1 MGTILYKHQHVAC
14 FNYDHSDN
22 PTFECLEASKENNWD
37 KDLIDNKIIFIL
49 EGKFHLSYGHC
60 KEEDVT
66 DGKMVL
72 IPGGCHCCIQ
82 AEEKG
87 RFMICRLRGNIQFCD
102 QFPFEKLC
110 RDSSSTEP
118 DTIHLTIHQR
128 LQAYLKNLSD
138 FIEDGMKCIYYYEIK
153 LKELFFLLRAYYTRE
168 ELRGFFQPLVSND
181 MQFSDF
187 VLKNYHKVKNVKEFA
202 ELANYSISG
211 FEKKFKKVFKVSAYK
226 WMTEKKASHILHEIH
241 TSHKPLKEIGW
252 DNGFSSPAQFNDFCK
267 IHFGITPGKLR
278 EKKEF
283 VCKT

>member
-49 EGKFHLSYGHC
+49 EGKFHLSYGQC

-241 TSHKPLKEIGW
+241 TGRRKGTFYDMPV
-252 DNGFSSPAQFNDFCK
+252 A
-267 IHFGITPGKLR
+267 GKYTILR
-278 EKKEF
+278 S
-283 VCKT
+283 VPI